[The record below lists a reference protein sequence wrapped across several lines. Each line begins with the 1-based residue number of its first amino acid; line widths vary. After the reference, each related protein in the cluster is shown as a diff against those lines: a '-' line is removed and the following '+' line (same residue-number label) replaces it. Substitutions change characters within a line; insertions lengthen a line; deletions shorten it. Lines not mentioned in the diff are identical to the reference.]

1 MRLNE
6 ESARR
11 TAQQARRS
19 ASVDLRLGL
28 VRDRARLP
36 WRCDPSSAAE
46 ELSRAEIVHAANTVA
61 GRAGAFL
68 IGGGAALRRSDWW
81 ELLAELVHL
90 RPNDFGVCSSGH
102 GVTPAVAQR
111 LRREGVQRLHI
122 PFHCARQDAHDWLV
136 GESGALKVAHRAIR
150 AALSADLPVVAE
162 IVLTRP
168 TMRHLSE
175 TIEVLARSGVRN
187 ICVRRLHALDVD
199 GAAQF
204 VPLSPRL
211 ELLGESLESAATLA
225 LERRV
230 RLQLRALPLCVAP
243 RLRPLFA
250 APESELWVLADG
262 SARPRGAFGLGCATC
277 PGAPECAGAP
287 EDYVARFGWE
297 EFVDPVS
304 AAPRVHETVADQ
316 QRDSTP
322 EHLTFTWRGPHRVRC
337 ETCAETAHDERNPQH
352 AYESTRTVRARLVEA
367 ARQRPSVLRLV
378 GADLLAHPQA
388 ALLLYDAVRL
398 FGHVEVAGEASAI
411 VDWSELDLRRLKE
424 LRRIDVALYGPDA
437 TTHDAHCGMPGA
449 FAATLRGAERLRTE
463 TSIPVGAY
471 AIVHDAHLI
480 AAFAEAWGR
489 GALPGEPRFR
499 LSQRGGDVHDL
510 VECARALQV
519 GPARAALLAVLPRC
533 LYEQAGLEPEDGGAA
548 APLRHPAIAQHRILS
563 GRSVAYHP
571 CGSDPVGA
579 FETCREG
586 AGSCAAAGC
595 PGTAVGWQSTARSQR
610 WSGSI

>member
-90 RPNDFGVCSSGH
+90 RPDDFGGCSSGH
-102 GVTPAVAQR
+102 GGTPAGAQRAGGEGVPAAVAQR

-250 APESELWVLADG
+250 APESELWVLAG
-262 SARPRGAFGLGCATC
+262 RRTPPRGAAWLC
-277 PGAPECAGAP
+277 
-287 EDYVARFGWE
+287 R
-297 EFVDPVS
+297 
-304 AAPRVHETVADQ
+304 
-316 QRDSTP
+316 
-322 EHLTFTWRGPHRVRC
+322 
-337 ETCAETAHDERNPQH
+337 
-352 AYESTRTVRARLVEA
+352 RAR
-367 ARQRPSVLRLV
+367 
-378 GADLLAHPQA
+378 
-388 ALLLYDAVRL
+388 
-398 FGHVEVAGEASAI
+398 
-411 VDWSELDLRRLKE
+411 
-424 LRRIDVALYGPDA
+424 
-437 TTHDAHCGMPGA
+437 
-449 FAATLRGAERLRTE
+449 
-463 TSIPVGAY
+463 
-471 AIVHDAHLI
+471 
-480 AAFAEAWGR
+480 
-489 GALPGEPRFR
+489 
-499 LSQRGGDVHDL
+499 
-510 VECARALQV
+510 
-519 GPARAALLAVLPRC
+519 
-533 LYEQAGLEPEDGGAA
+533 
-548 APLRHPAIAQHRILS
+548 AQ
-563 GRSVAYHP
+563 
-571 CGSDPVGA
+571 
-579 FETCREG
+579 
-586 AGSCAAAGC
+586 
-595 PGTAVGWQSTARSQR
+595 W
-610 WSGSI
+610 